1 MKKLIALLTTFVVI
15 FIALPFSVSSAEQI
29 TGFKADFFELD
40 DLYPIIDESRAYYSG
55 DVLVFNSA
63 DEIFEALGQED
74 IQHYGSP
81 AISDYISALPEGFF
95 NENSLIA
102 VCMYTPNPDHN
113 FTAATITRE
122 GDYFVITCDYWKTLG
137 VQPDVLGAY
146 TALIQID
153 SEALN
158 GIKHFVVK
166 RNDITE
172 YPRIDNGSDAFYAF
186 NAFISEQNLEQYR
199 EHSSYFV
206 PVTLKSRSELEAI
219 SIICNSR
226 ELNGYIEGLTDEFFA
241 EKALIVFYDEF
252 DYTDLEFTLDKII
265 DDVEGTGEYWTIHIN
280 VDHKNRKNGKD
291 SKLFVIEADASYAD
305 CEFWCTT
312 KSKNIKGDVLLKG
325 DITSSSY
332 IMLKR
337 FYFGTFYLDEEQQR
351 LGDIDNNGVIDS
363 TDCILLKRAYFGT
376 YEIKYGK

>member
-15 FIALPFSVSSAEQI
+15 FIALPLSASATEQI
-29 TGFKADFFELD
+29 TDFKVDFFEFSD
-40 DLYPIIDESRAYYSG
+40 FYPIVDDSRACFSG

-63 DEIFEALGQED
+63 DELFKALGQAD
-74 IQHYGSP
+74 IQPYNSP
-81 AISDYISALPEGFF
+81 TIGDYISALPEGFF
-95 NENSLIA
+95 NENSLVA

-113 FTAATITRE
+113 FTAATLTRE
-122 GDYFVITCDYWKTLG
+122 GDYLVITCDYWKTLG
-137 VQPDVLGAY
+137 ILEDVLGAY
-146 TALIQID
+146 TAIIQID
-153 SEALN
+153 SEALS
-158 GIKHFVVK
+158 GIKQFVVK
-166 RNDITE
+166 RNEITE
-172 YPRIDNGSDAFYAF
+172 YLKIENDSTAFYAF
-186 NAFISEQNLEQYR
+186 DAFISEQNLEQYQKY
-199 EHSSYFV
+199 SPYFV

-219 SIICNSR
+219 SAICNSS
-226 ELNGYIEGLTDEFFA
+226 ELNGYIEGLTEEFFN
-241 EKALIVFYDEF
+241 EKALIVFYNEY

-265 DDVEGTGEYWTIHIN
+265 DNVEGTGEYWTIHIN
-280 VDHKNRKNGKD
+280 ADHKNRKNGKD
-291 SKLFVIEADASYAD
+291 SKLFVIEVDASYAD

-325 DITSSSY
+325 NVSSDSY

-376 YEIKYGK
+376 YEIKYGQ